1 MNKYVNKRYLNLQ
14 WQVLGKLS
22 VRILVLWPEI
32 IGCASLSGQIGEYF

>member
-1 MNKYVNKRYLNLQ
+1 MNKYLNKCFLNLQ